1 MTQVL
6 DITRSGTHTA
16 LTLNRPDKANALT
29 APLVAALQAAIDTAK
44 TDGTTVF
51 TIAGN
56 GSNFCGGFDL
66 SALEQETDE
75 TLIPRLLDLERML
88 QSIYYAPF
96 ATIALIHG
104 GAYGAGF
111 DLATAC
117 DYRLAAPGT
126 RFRMPGWRM
135 GLALGT
141 RRAAQRV
148 GAERAFVFLR
158 DALVI
163 NAELALAQ
171 QFITEI
177 ADPVT
182 WSRRVEEIA
191 ATNTKLPA
199 KAYAQLKSL
208 LQTDTGEADMRDL
221 HASLLATPLKPRMQK
236 YVASRE

>member
-1 MTQVL
+1 MTDVL
-6 DITRSGTHTA
+6 EVSRSGTRTA
-16 LTLNRPDKANALT
+16 LTLNRPDKANALA
-29 APLVAALQAAIDTAK
+29 APLVTALQAAIDVAID
-44 TDGTTVF
+44 DGTTVF
-51 TIAGN
+51 TITGS

-66 SALEQETDE
+66 SALDVETDE

-96 ATIALIHG
+96 ATIALVHG

-141 RRAAQRV
+141 RRTAQRV

-163 NAELALAQ
+163 DTEIALTQ

-182 WSRRVEEIA
+182 WSRRVDEIA
-191 ATNTKLPA
+191 ATNAKLPA
-199 KAYAQLKSL
+199 KAYAQLKRL

-221 HASLLATPLKPRMQK
+221 KASLLATPLKARMQK
-236 YVASRE
+236 YVASRA